1 MKFLNRCAFV
11 ALATLALTA
20 CSGHQGKQES
30 KAAGTGADSAA
41 TLAGIRY
48 IDADSLASQYN
59 LAKDL
64 NEAFLRSQE
73 NFENVGKQR
82 AKEIENM
89 ERTINSK
96 AQNNQY
102 LNQQAYEADMK
113 KYQQMAQAAQKQM
126 ADMEAKIQDE
136 QLQNIIQLNDSID
149 NYLKILCK
157 EKGYQVVLKKDATF
171 YIDPKYDI
179 TDEVVKGLNAR
190 YVKVKK

>member
-1 MKFLNRCAFV
+1 
-11 ALATLALTA
+11 
-20 CSGHQGKQES
+20 
-30 KAAGTGADSAA
+30 
-41 TLAGIRY
+41 
-48 IDADSLASQYN
+48 
-59 LAKDL
+59 
-64 NEAFLRSQE
+64 
-73 NFENVGKQR
+73 
-82 AKEIENM
+82 M